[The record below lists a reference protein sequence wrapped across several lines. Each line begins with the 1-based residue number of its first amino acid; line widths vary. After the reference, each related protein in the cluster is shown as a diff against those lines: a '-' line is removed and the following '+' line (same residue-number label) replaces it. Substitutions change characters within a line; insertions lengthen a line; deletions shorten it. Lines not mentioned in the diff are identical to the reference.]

1 MLTYQEKDNLIYK
14 LHPITMLSFIAVV
27 FVLALL
33 LSNPVY
39 LVGLLVAVAVII
51 AAADAVRE
59 WMVYLKYS
67 LMLSTFIVL
76 INALVI
82 RLGETV
88 LFRFNLPGPGELK
101 ITLEALAFG
110 AGMSIRLLIIVS
122 VFCLYT
128 YAVHPDKMLK
138 MLSKGGNSSVLVIIL
153 STRLFPLLLTD
164 YYRITEV
171 QRCRGVK
178 FDSGRFYEKAK
189 NLLPIVNVLLL
200 SCLERSLQLAESMCA
215 RGYGSGKRSSY
226 SRELWRP
233 RDYVILAGI
242 TASLAI
248 GVFSAIKGW
257 SAYSYYPHL
266 SRISSEQIVLTTV
279 MTLTL
284 VIPAILNWGWKKWP
298 ILRSKI

>member
-1 MLTYQEKDNLIYK
+1 MFTYIEKDNLIYK
-14 LHPITMLSFIAVV
+14 LHPVTMLSFTGAV
-27 FVLALL
+27 FVLSLV

-39 LVGLLVAVAVII
+39 LLGLFLAAAAII
-51 AAADAVRE
+51 AAAQVLNE
-59 WMVYLKYS
+59 WKIYLKYS
-67 LMLSTFIVL
+67 LILTAFIIG
-76 INALVI
+76 INALVMH
-82 RLGETV
+82 LGDTV
-88 LFRFNLPGPGELK
+88 LFSFKLPLTGELN

-110 AGMSIRLLIIVS
+110 AGMSIRLLIIIS

-138 MLSKGGNSSVLVIIL
+138 IFSKGGSSSVLVIIL
-153 STRLFPLLLTD
+153 STRLFPLLLKD

-178 FDSGRFYEKAK
+178 FDTGKWHEKIK
-189 NLLPIVNVLLL
+189 NLLPIVSVLLV

-215 RGYGSGKRSSY
+215 RGYGSGTKTSY

-242 TASLAI
+242 TAGLAVGI
-248 GVFSAIKGW
+248 YSALKGW
-257 SAYSYYPHL
+257 SGYSYYPRL
-266 SRISSEQIVLTTV
+266 SAITPREIVLTAA

-284 VIPAILNWGWKKWP
+284 IVPAILNWGWKKWP
-298 ILRSKI
+298 LLRSKI